1 MCGGGPGDIFA
12 VEGVARSRKIKLKR
26 LRRCRLDNGDKGGT
40 ADGSAKGSLLRKIRG
55 VTTGTARSRVKACA
69 EFKEKVVS
77 ESAKEG

>member
-1 MCGGGPGDIFA
+1 LCGGGPGDIFA
-12 VEGVARSRKIKLKR
+12 AGVARSRKIKLKR
-26 LRRCRLDNGDKGGT
+26 LRRCRLDNGDKGDT